1 MIKKTILIIFLSI
14 LVMSCGKK
22 ADPEYKAYNLNKNL
36 YKII

>member
-14 LVMSCGKK
+14 LVISCGRKG
-22 ADPEYKAYNLNKNL
+22 APEYKAYNLKKDL

>member
-14 LVMSCGKK
+14 LVISCGRKG
-22 ADPEYKAYNLNKNL
+22 DPEYKAYNLKKDL